1 MIINQEIQEEVM
13 IINQEEVMM
22 KETILAVEEVHLK
35 DTQKMIEST
44 QEDQDQQDAVNQNRL
59 IK

>member
-1 MIINQEIQEEVM
+1 MIINQEK
-13 IINQEEVMM
+13 VMM